1 MPRLYF
7 LKQKK
12 IGGSKE
18 AELKSKSLLE
28 LLGMMDDVGKQKA
41 ANSLKSVDPQQSLG
55 ISHLGLDGYLRK
67 AFELLERGFPHMEG
81 SGITGPER
89 VRLNELRGKQAT
101 GDVLIASEQVELE
114 DLVEKEEEE
123 ELETTSEYMGVE
135 NAALNARLVS
145 TVVEDK
151 INALKGVIGSLTH
164 PIGKNV
170 ETLKD
175 IRQAL
180 DYRKTKYATSRT
192 TMAKQAL
199 RSASYSDTIVVPKDY
214 AQYVENEAAGPIA
227 ELISEDSGIPITRNA
242 VLKAPN
248 VLRLLG
254 PGRIYD
260 PLDYDVIEHGGK
272 IYVAEVKGKSRGK
285 NNSFEANKIK
295 AFEEIKERFPGKKV
309 VSILLWPNEPPK
321 RMTKSEKYYSHIP
334 TYSYVKNPKLED
346 ATYYTVTDDKGR
358 VKTVYKFDDALEV
371 DNPKH
376 KASEAAVA
384 HRTERTR
391 LQLEQAL
398 RSRLQQEAA
407 DAREQAQ
414 RTLVDDSKEPEIER
428 ESKEE
433 TQAERLA
440 IMFGTMGSQQEQSD
454 AYNRFLQKKELPAV
468 KKVTIQGYI
477 SKKSFPDKAVK
488 EGLYDY
494 FLTPTE
500 VKKKK
505 KPTAAE
511 KKAAK
516 KAEDELRAA
525 TKKTEDELLVAAIAE
540 VDKKKAEAARVAD
553 AERKKKEEEARK
565 KKEEDA
571 RKKKEEAARKKTKNA
586 EAELIKGDATI
597 FFDLMD
603 EGSVGDI
610 LPYYNGWLKVV
621 GKPQQSAKDFRVI
634 IRKWEK
640 DPDSRPLGFYSWYS
654 SLE

>member
-1 MPRLYF
+1 
-7 LKQKK
+7 
-12 IGGSKE
+12 
-18 AELKSKSLLE
+18 
-28 LLGMMDDVGKQKA
+28 
-41 ANSLKSVDPQQSLG
+41 
-55 ISHLGLDGYLRK
+55 
-67 AFELLERGFPHMEG
+67 MEG
-81 SGITGPER
+81 SGITGPEQ
-89 VRLNELRGKQAT
+89 VRLNELRGKQAV
-101 GDVLIASEQVELE
+101 GDVLTTSEQVELE
-114 DLVEKEEEE
+114 DLLEKEEEE

-135 NAALNARLVS
+135 NSALNAVLVAN
-145 TVVEDK
+145 VVLDK

-192 TMAKQAL
+192 TMAEQAL

-358 VKTVYKFDDALEV
+358 VKKVYKFDDTLEV

-384 HRTERTR
+384 HRTERVAKAS
-391 LQLEQAL
+391 EQAQ
-398 RSRLQQEAA
+398 RARLQQEAE
-407 DAREQAQ
+407 DARQLEQAQ

-428 ESKEE
+428 ESKDEPE

-440 IMFGTMGSQQEQSD
+440 RMFGTMGSQQEQSN
-454 AYNRFLQKKELPAV
+454 AYNRFLQNKELGSV
-468 KKVTIQGYI
+468 KTVTLMGYI
-477 SKKSFPDKAVK
+477 SRKSFPDKAVK

-505 KPTAAE
+505 KPTAVE
-511 KKAAK
+511 KRAAK
-516 KAEDELRAA
+516 KA
-525 TKKTEDELLVAAIAE
+525 EDELLVAAIAE
-540 VDKKKAEAARVAD
+540 VDKKK
-553 AERKKKEEEARK
+553 EEEEEKRK
-565 KKEEDA
+565 DA
-571 RKKKEEAARKKTKNA
+571 RANVNAMYERLMAKKAALKK
-586 EAELIKGDATI
+586 
-597 FFDLMD
+597 
-603 EGSVGDI
+603 
-610 LPYYNGWLKVV
+610 
-621 GKPQQSAKDFRVI
+621 
-634 IRKWEK
+634 
-640 DPDSRPLGFYSWYS
+640 
-654 SLE
+654 